1 MYNTSCLTLQ
11 SRPNF
16 GPRSSP
22 VLGIESGL
30 PFAASMKSAEE
41 EAFSHTPNV
50 SLSLPLGMGNPCLA
64 TQYHSLQTSPIIS
77 VSSCHQA
84 GYGLHE
90 DAVASGY
97 YLSHGLRPNGAPPL
111 ESPRIEIT
119 SYGQFPEEEVEESS
133 SVDPMAKRVNIVTLT
148 LPNTDGYRD
157 PSCLSPASSL
167 SSRSCNSEASSY
179 ESGLFNYD
187 NSPQN
192 SPWQSPCVSPKGSSS
207 LLSCPHA
214 PCSSSSPRQSPSTSP
229 HAGMATEDGWAGLP
243 RGSRPNSPSCNVG
256 GPGKRKYSFNGAP
269 YRQPSY
275 SPHQSP
281 VPSPRGSP
289 RVSVT
294 DDNWIA
300 NTNQYTNS
308 AIVAAINAL
317 TTDGMADLS
326 EAVPPKSR
334 KTNLEH
340 ATTMNLKVE
349 PEGEGLGPG
358 NELCQEDYS
367 TNRQPFKKESYYTGF
382 LDVPQN
388 TYSWPKP
395 KPYVSPSLPALDWQL
410 PSCSGPY
417 SLQIEVQPKSHH
429 RAHYETEGSRG
440 AVKALGGGHPVVQL
454 YGYME
459 SEPLTLQLF
468 IGTADDRL
476 LRPHAFYQVHR
487 ITGKTVS
494 TASHEV
500 MQSNTKVLE
509 IPLLPEN
516 NMRAI
521 IDCAGILKLRNS
533 DIELRK
539 GETDIGRKNT
549 RVRMVFRV
557 HISLPSGRTVSL
569 QAASNPIECSQRS
582 AQELPLV
589 EKQSV
594 DSFPATGGKR
604 LLLSGHNFLPDS
616 KVVFVEKA
624 QDGHHLWETE
634 AKVDKDSVKST
645 SLLVEIPPYRN
656 QRISNPVQVNFYVC
670 NGKRK
675 RSQYQRFTYLPP
687 NVPMIKTEPND
698 DYEPQ
703 GALGM
708 PMHMPSY
715 YGHQRLTPM
724 MPVGDAEACLG
735 GYPSCPPRN
744 SAVPTSSP
752 SSSPKLHDLSPVPFP
767 KCLSSSPT
775 QHHPMQ
781 AVASLQDTPSH
792 PSLALPSS
800 PDHSTSLTMLHPQGS
815 PHLSSPAYQPLYPSS
830 SPSSSPNSH
839 PSTPGAAAES
849 PFIPT
854 FSPAQPAPPSST
866 QTRGSPTSLL
876 PEDSSPP
883 TLPVTIK
890 QEPQELD
897 QIYLDDAHTPC
908 SSGVARGFSHGKF
921 YTSWQSARAAGL
933 RKASNDD

>member
-1 MYNTSCLTLQ
+1 MPATGCLRADSRGDSRQQQQPCDGSGGKRRGSELSC
-11 SRPNF
+11 SA
-16 GPRSSP
+16 
-22 VLGIESGL
+22 E
-30 PFAASMKSAEE
+30 ASMKSAEE
-41 EAFSHTPNV
+41 EAFSYTPNV

-64 TQYHSLQTSPIIS
+64 SQYHNLQTSPVIS

-84 GYGLHE
+84 SYGLHE
-90 DAVASGY
+90 NAMGPGY

-119 SYGQFPEEEVEESS
+119 TYGQMSEEEVEEIG

-148 LPNTDGYRD
+148 LPSIDGYRD

-167 SSRSCNSEASSY
+167 SSRSCNSEASY
-179 ESGLFNYD
+179 ESGFYNYD

-214 PCSSSSPRQSPSTSP
+214 PGSVPSPNHSPSTSP
-229 HAGMATEDGWAGLP
+229 HAT
-243 RGSRPNSPSCNVG
+243 
-256 GPGKRKYSFNGAP
+256 RKYSFNGAP

-275 SPHQSP
+275 SPNQSP
-281 VPSPRGSP
+281 GASPQGSP
-289 RVSVT
+289 RLSVAEET
-294 DDNWIA
+294 WLGTT
-300 NTNQYTNS
+300 TNQYTNS

-317 TTDGMADLS
+317 STDGLADLGD
-326 EAVPPKSR
+326 VPPKSR

-340 ATTMNLKVE
+340 SPAMSLKVE
-349 PEGEGLGPG
+349 PGGDDMAVSTD
-358 NELCQEDYS
+358 LCQEDYS
-367 TNRQPFKKESYYTGF
+367 STNRLPFKKESYCPGF
-382 LDVPQN
+382 LDVPPHP
-388 TYSWPKP
+388 YSWPKP
-395 KPYVSPSLPALDWQL
+395 KPYISPSLPALDWQL

-440 AVKALGGGHPVVQL
+440 AVKALSGGHPVVQL

-494 TASHEV
+494 TASHEA

-557 HISLPSGRTVSL
+557 HINQPNGRTVSL
-569 QAASNPIECSQRS
+569 QVASNPIECSQRS

-589 EKQSV
+589 EKQSL
-594 DSFPATGGKR
+594 DSYPATGGKR
-604 LLLSGHNFLPDS
+604 MLLSGHNFLADS
-616 KVVFVEKA
+616 KVMFVEKA
-624 QDGHHLWETE
+624 QDGHHVWETE
-634 AKVDKDSVKST
+634 AKIDKDSLKPT
-645 SLLVEIPPYRN
+645 SLVVEIPPYRN
-656 QRISNPVQVNFYVC
+656 QRIASAVPVSFYVC

-675 RSQYQRFTYLPP
+675 RSHYQRFTYLPP
-687 NVPMIKTEPND
+687 NVPMIKTEPTD
-698 DYEPQ
+698 DYETQ
-703 GALGM
+703 GAPRM
-708 PMHMPSY
+708 PMHSKPFYSQ
-715 YGHQRLTPM
+715 QRLPPM
-724 MPVGDAEACLG
+724 MPLSDTDPCMVG
-735 GYPSCPPRN
+735 GYSPCPPCP
-744 SAVPTSSP
+744 AAMPCSSP
-752 SSSPKLHDLSPVPFP
+752 GSSPKLHDLSPIPFP

-775 QHHPMQ
+775 HSTMPGN
-781 AVASLQDTPSH
+781 VASLQDTPTH

-800 PDHSTSLTMLHPQGS
+800 PDHTSLTMPHPQGS
-815 PHLSSPAYQPLYPSS
+815 PHLSSPSYHPLYPSS
-830 SPSSSPNSH
+830 SPSSSPTSH

-849 PFIPT
+849 PYLPPFG
-854 FSPAQPAPPSST
+854 SAQP
-866 QTRGSPTSLL
+866 RGSPSSLL
-876 PEDSSPP
+876 AEDSSSPA
-883 TLPVTIK
+883 LSVTIK

-897 QIYLDDAHTPC
+897 QMYLDDGR
-908 SSGVARGFSHGKF
+908 SL
-921 YTSWQSARAAGL
+921 Q
-933 RKASNDD
+933 

>member
-1 MYNTSCLTLQ
+1 MQNSCLQ
-11 SRPNF
+11 VFSKFNF
-16 GPRSSP
+16 GSLVPSA
-22 VLGIESGL
+22 GGNETGL
-30 PFAASMKSAEE
+30 HLIAPLATNMKSAEE
-41 EAFSHTPNV
+41 DAFSYTPNV
-50 SLSLPLGMGNPCLA
+50 TLSLPISMGNPCLS
-64 TQYHSLQTSPIIS
+64 TQYHNLQSSSIIPM
-77 VSSCHQA
+77 SSCHQDSYA
-84 GYGLHE
+84 LHNNGG
-90 DAVASGY
+90 APGY
-97 YLSHGLRPNGAPPL
+97 YLTPNLRPNGAPAL

-119 SYGQFPEEEVEESS
+119 AYGQFPEDEMEESAL
-133 SVDPMAKRVNIVTLT
+133 PMVKRVNSIVTLT
-148 LPNTDGYRD
+148 LPNADGYRD

-179 ESGLFNYD
+179 ESGFSYNYD

-207 LLSCPHA
+207 LHSCTHA
-214 PCSSSSPRQSPSTSP
+214 GSPRHSPSGSPRTSVADESWP
-229 HAGMATEDGWAGLP
+229 APP
-243 RGSRPNSPSCNVG
+243 RGSRPGSPCN
-256 GPGKRKYSFNGAP
+256 GKRKYSFNGAP
-269 YRQPSY
+269 TCRHPSY
-275 SPHQSP
+275 SPGNSP
-281 VPSPRGSP
+281 TVSPQGSP
-289 RVSVT
+289 RVSVP
-294 DDNWIA
+294 DEAWLA

-326 EAVPPKSR
+326 DSVPLKSR
-334 KTNLEH
+334 KTSLEH
-340 ATTMNLKVE
+340 SPAMSLKVE
-349 PEGEGLGPG
+349 PGQEEPGPG
-358 NELCQEDYS
+358 EVGQDDYPAH
-367 TNRQPFKKESYYTGF
+367 RMPFKKENYCGGF
-382 LDVPQN
+382 LDVPQHP
-388 TYSWPKP
+388 YPWSKP
-395 KPYVSPSLPALDWQL
+395 KPYISPSLPALDWQL

-440 AVKALGGGHPVVQL
+440 AVKALSGGHPVVQL

-557 HISLPSGRTVSL
+557 HINQPNGRTVSL

-589 EKQSV
+589 EKQSA
-594 DSFPATGGKR
+594 DSSPATGGKT
-604 LLLSGHNFLPDS
+604 LVLSGHNFLPDS

-634 AKVDKDSVKST
+634 AKVDKDSFKST
-645 SLLVEIPPYRN
+645 TLLVEIPPYRN
-656 QRISNPVQVNFYVC
+656 QRISSPVQVNFYVC

-675 RSQYQRFTYLPP
+675 RSQYQRFTYLSP
-687 NVPMIKTEPND
+687 NIPIIKTEPND

-703 GALGM
+703 GAPRLTM
-708 PMHMPSY
+708 RSKAY
-715 YGHQRLTPM
+715 YGQLGVTPA
-724 MPVGDAEACLG
+724 MPADPGHCLVG
-735 GYPSCPPRN
+735 GYPS
-744 SAVPTSSP
+744 SSP
-752 SSSPKLHDLSPVPFP
+752 SSSPKLHDLSPAAYP
-767 KCLSSSPT
+767 KCLSGGQS
-775 QHHPMQ
+775 HHAVPGIPAIQEAPSRPMG
-781 AVASLQDTPSH
+781 VH
-792 PSLALPSS
+792 PGS
-800 PDHSTSLTMLHPQGS
+800 PDHAPLAMLQPQVASHLSSPGTGDCSHGYRPPALFPNGSPASSPVSPETPFSPAYSPPQAPPAGS
-815 PHLSSPAYQPLYPSS
+815 PHLTPVAARSSP
-830 SPSSSPNSH
+830 
-839 PSTPGAAAES
+839 
-849 PFIPT
+849 PT
-854 FSPAQPAPPSST
+854 
-866 QTRGSPTSLL
+866 LL
-876 PEDSSPP
+876 REDSSPP
-883 TLPVTIK
+883 TLAVTVK

-897 QIYLDDAHTPC
+897 QMYLDDVNEIIRNDL
-908 SSGVARGFSHGKF
+908 SSISVHSH
-921 YTSWQSARAAGL
+921 A
-933 RKASNDD
+933 